1 MGERVRLHGAGGFF
15 LEIIVA
21 DHFGAVEG
29 FPDVAVVQGTVA
41 VVLVV
46 APDAGIEIGLEFQP
60 DADFV
65 GFAPAHPRHLLMG
78 FPQGSQQ
85 VLHMVAH
92 LVGNHVGIG
101 EIPARAQLAFH
112 AGEEGEVDI
121 DALVG

>member
-1 MGERVRLHGAGGFF
+1 M
-15 LEIIVA
+15 
-21 DHFGAVEG
+21 EG
-29 FPDVAVVQGTVA
+29 FPDVAVVQRTIA

-46 APDAGIEIGLEFQP
+46 TPYAGIEIGLEFESY
-60 DADFV
+60 ADFI
-65 GFAPAHPRHLLMG
+65 GFGLAHPRHLLMG

-101 EIPARAQLAFH
+101 EISARTQLAFH
-112 AGEEGEVDI
+112 TGEKGEVDI